1 MTFLEKIKA
10 KRAAEAEAVS
20 QPANN
25 TAASVKEP
33 EEEKPKSSLK
43 GILARRKAA
52 EAAKAAKAVETIA
65 PTEEKVVT
73 EEITPKDKPADKEE
87 KVKEAPAEEKE
98 TVKDEPKETVKDE
111 PKETVKDESK
121 EKTEDEQPK
130 KKKKVT
136 RRKSKNTADDNSADN
151 ESEDTQVTFLST
163 REFEVQNVLGTKMSY
178 EEMVAKYESAFEDEG
193 WMEFRAEIVK
203 ELDAIKVA
211 ADMNPGTLKVTLTEL
226 NDLYGKIAVEH
237 SRMKALL
244 ESLANKE
251 DGVCTA
257 IRYQGM
263 PEGSNDN
270 VRRANGYA
278 ALNNATFQG
287 EPINFVNLIAG
298 TRMKYTFL
306 DSIVQRIN
314 FMSRMCITFLGAL
327 KMENSMDAIV
337 ASR

>member
-87 KVKEAPAEEKE
+87 KVKEAPEEE
-98 TVKDEPKETVKDE
+98 KETVKDE

-263 PEGSNDN
+263 TEGSNDN

>member
-33 EEEKPKSSLK
+33 EEEKSKSSLK

-111 PKETVKDESK
+111 PKE
-121 EKTEDEQPK
+121 KTEDEQPK
-130 KKKKVT
+130 KKKKVI
-136 RRKSKNTADDNSADN
+136 RRKSKKTADDNSADN
-151 ESEDTQVTFLST
+151 ESEDTPVTFLSA

-263 PEGSNDN
+263 TEGSNDN

>member
-33 EEEKPKSSLK
+33 EEEKTKSSLK

-111 PKETVKDESK
+111 SK

-130 KKKKVT
+130 KKKVT
-136 RRKSKNTADDNSADN
+136 RRKSKKTADDNSADN
-151 ESEDTQVTFLST
+151 ESEDTPVTFLSA

-263 PEGSNDN
+263 TEGSNDN

>member
-111 PKETVKDESK
+111 PE

-136 RRKSKNTADDNSADN
+136 RRKSKKTADDNSADN
-151 ESEDTQVTFLST
+151 ESEDTPVTFLSA

-263 PEGSNDN
+263 TEGSNDN

-327 KMENSMDAIV
+327 KMENSMDAIA

>member
-33 EEEKPKSSLK
+33 EEEKSKSSLK

-111 PKETVKDESK
+111 PE

-136 RRKSKNTADDNSADN
+136 RRKSKKTADDNSADN
-151 ESEDTQVTFLST
+151 ESEDTPVTFLSA

-263 PEGSNDN
+263 TEGSNDN

-327 KMENSMDAIV
+327 KMENSMDAIA

>member
-111 PKETVKDESK
+111 SK
-121 EKTEDEQPK
+121 EKTEDEQSN

-136 RRKSKNTADDNSADN
+136 RRKSKKTADDNSADN
-151 ESEDTQVTFLST
+151 ESEDTPVTFLNA

-263 PEGSNDN
+263 TEGSNDN

-327 KMENSMDAIV
+327 KMENSMDAIA

>member
-33 EEEKPKSSLK
+33 EEEKSKSSLK

-98 TVKDEPKETVKDE
+98 TVKDEPKEIVKDE
-111 PKETVKDESK
+111 PK

-136 RRKSKNTADDNSADN
+136 RRKSKKTADDNSADN
-151 ESEDTQVTFLST
+151 ESEDTPVTFLSA

-263 PEGSNDN
+263 TEGSNDN

>member
-10 KRAAEAEAVS
+10 KRAAEVEAVS

-87 KVKEAPAEEKE
+87 KVKEAPEEE
-98 TVKDEPKETVKDE
+98 
-111 PKETVKDESK
+111 KETVKDESK

-263 PEGSNDN
+263 TEG
-270 VRRANGYA
+270 
-278 ALNNATFQG
+278 
-287 EPINFVNLIAG
+287 
-298 TRMKYTFL
+298 K
-306 DSIVQRIN
+306 
-314 FMSRMCITFLGAL
+314 
-327 KMENSMDAIV
+327 
-337 ASR
+337 

>member
-52 EAAKAAKAVETIA
+52 EAVKAAKAVETIA

-111 PKETVKDESK
+111 SK

-136 RRKSKNTADDNSADN
+136 RRKSKKTADDNSADN
-151 ESEDTQVTFLST
+151 ESEDTPVTFLSA

-263 PEGSNDN
+263 TEGSNDN

>member
-111 PKETVKDESK
+111 SK
-121 EKTEDEQPK
+121 EKTEDEQSK

-136 RRKSKNTADDNSADN
+136 RRKSKKTADDNSADN
-151 ESEDTQVTFLST
+151 ESEDTPVTFLSA

-178 EEMVAKYESAFEDEG
+178 EEMVAKYESAFEDEE

-263 PEGSNDN
+263 TEGSNDN

-327 KMENSMDAIV
+327 KMENSMDAIA

>member
-10 KRAAEAEAVS
+10 KRAAEVEAVS

-111 PKETVKDESK
+111 SKETVKDESK

-263 PEGSNDN
+263 TEGSNDN

>member
-10 KRAAEAEAVS
+10 KRAAEVEAVS

-98 TVKDEPKETVKDE
+98 TVKDEPKEIA
-111 PKETVKDESK
+111 KDESK

-151 ESEDTQVTFLST
+151 ESEDTPVTFLSA

-263 PEGSNDN
+263 TEGSNDN

>member
-10 KRAAEAEAVS
+10 KRAAEVEAVS

-87 KVKEAPAEEKE
+87 KVKEAPAEE
-98 TVKDEPKETVKDE
+98 KETVKDE

-263 PEGSNDN
+263 TEGSNDN

>member
-111 PKETVKDESK
+111 SKETVKDESK

-263 PEGSNDN
+263 TEGSNDN

>member
-87 KVKEAPAEEKE
+87 KVKEAPAEE
-98 TVKDEPKETVKDE
+98 KETVKDE

-263 PEGSNDN
+263 TEGSNDN

>member
-10 KRAAEAEAVS
+10 KRAAEAEAEAVS

-33 EEEKPKSSLK
+33 EEEKSKSSLK

-98 TVKDEPKETVKDE
+98 TVKDEPKEI
-111 PKETVKDESK
+111 VKDESK

-136 RRKSKNTADDNSADN
+136 RRKSKKTADDNSADN
-151 ESEDTQVTFLST
+151 ESEDTPVTFLSA

-263 PEGSNDN
+263 TEGSNDN